1 MVQQKKKKLMLHVQY
16 DICSMELIVLRD
28 AAGDSAAQIWAASSV
43 LEILAD
49 RRACCDDSRIAKE
62 AWADECKRKR
72 HNKGGKA
79 STNV

>member
-1 MVQQKKKKLMLHVQY
+1 
-16 DICSMELIVLRD
+16 MELIVLRD
-28 AAGDSAAQIWAASSV
+28 AAGDSAAQTGAASSV

-49 RRACCDDSRIAKE
+49 RRACCDDSRSAK

-72 HNKGGKA
+72 RNKGGKA